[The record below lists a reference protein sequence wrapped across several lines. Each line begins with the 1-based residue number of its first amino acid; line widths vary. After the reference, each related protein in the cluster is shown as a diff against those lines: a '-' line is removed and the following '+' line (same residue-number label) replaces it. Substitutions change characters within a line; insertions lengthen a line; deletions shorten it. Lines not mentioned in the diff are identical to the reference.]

1 MACMLNVMY
10 VCTFMCTT
18 HDMCVHRYMCVL
30 PRTCTRRA
38 RVVQGLA
45 RVVQGS
51 LAFFREKYCISASN
65 RKDNILFKA
74 KSSLFGSYILKKSAG
89 NTLDKISYN
98 YRY

>member
-1 MACMLNVMY
+1 MDWSMDPIVTRGTFSTVDTLYLVVLQALNKIVNKILY
-10 VCTFMCTT
+10 ESYKVAP
-18 HDMCVHRYMCVL
+18 L
-30 PRTCTRRA
+30 
-38 RVVQGLA
+38 
-45 RVVQGS
+45 QGS